1 MPTTRSTRTR
11 STTPRATDRAGST
24 AAIQVRFC
32 ATCQREVTVEQPQ
45 CQDGHGLGC
54 PEWYCVE
61 CGDAFVAGFD
71 LMGDLVAPARA
82 GRAAEHVA

>member
-1 MPTTRSTRTR
+1 MPRTRSTQTR
-11 STTPRATDRAGST
+11 STTPRATDWST

-32 ATCQREVTVEQPQ
+32 ATCQREVTIEQPQ
-45 CQDGHGLGC
+45 CRDGHGLGC

-71 LMGDLVAPARA
+71 LLADLVAPARA
-82 GRAAEHVA
+82 GRSAEHVA